1 MTIDINKQPK
11 RLKEEDVVSL
21 YAKDITPRNFN
32 SPQPEQPKAVN
43 TNEEP
48 MANGSEPNGLDLYK
62 QDLTGSQDPNTVFM
76 DEIHK
81 AISEKNYKSLLQ
93 SDIAAYNLKMNAQK
107 YLDNSLAAQGL
118 GTQGYG
124 TTAHVG
130 IENQAQNLY
139 AQNLENYNQ
148 AESDALLEA
157 QERKSNEE
165 KEAQLKAETEAR
177 ESDNQLFALLLEADG
192 SEKKIAKAMDDFGYA
207 KAEDGKWYRKDATG
221 NPDKSLP
228 VSSNIQTTID
238 YASEKATNPYGTG
251 STDDVVA
258 NAQNFLNAY
267 ASSKDIEGNPLGYES
282 VEELKKAKVNTGDDA
297 NKDRTIDYA
306 VGHELAYLEKQINGG
321 TVKDGTLFKLQA
333 GADKREAYLVLYL
346 NGMLYIV
353 SESDDETEGG
363 EVDTKYKE
371 YTGPK
376 REIIGK

>member
-76 DEIHK
+76 DEIQK
-81 AISEKNYKSLLQ
+81 AMSEKNYKSLLQ

-107 YLDNSLAAQGL
+107 YLDNSLATQGL

-148 AESDALLEA
+148 QESDALLAA
-157 QERKSNEE
+157 QERKKQEE
-165 KEAQLKAETEAR
+165 QEAKTKAEAESR
-177 ESDNQLFALLLEADG
+177 ESDNQLVNYLQESDG
-192 SEKKIAKAMDDFGYA
+192 SEEMVAKYMDNYGYA
-207 KAEDGKWYRKDATG
+207 KDKDGKWYKKDSLG
-221 NPDKSLP
+221 NPDLSRPASSYIQSMVDYIQKPQKTETLSANGYP
-228 VSSNIQTTID
+228 VIENAPKEISFINGKEGRDLDGVGKYIVGLNKDKELSSE
-238 YASEKATNPYGTG
+238 YANEFNKLK
-251 STDDVVA
+251 VL
-258 NAQNFLNAY
+258 AQNGELDNSGTMIRLRRNNQPEAESQCLFYYQGKYYMVSYKDYVAW
-267 ASSKDIEGNPLGYES
+267 SKAGKNTKRLSDWNWNDP
-282 VEELKKAKVNTGDDA
+282 AKDP
-297 NKDRTIDYA
+297 
-306 VGHELAYLEKQINGG
+306 E
-321 TVKDGTLFKLQA
+321 
-333 GADKREAYLVLYL
+333 
-346 NGMLYIV
+346 
-353 SESDDETEGG
+353 
-363 EVDTKYKE
+363 
-371 YTGPK
+371 
-376 REIIGK
+376 